1 MERETFFW
9 AWYKLKFICLLYFHF
24 VPSPEKVS
32 HAKLYPWTNRGGG
45 FLVLLQLFSALILRL
60 FSAYSPHSKAAAHGA
75 LLSRGA
81 AERRPLGRSQAVK
94 VSDRLNLS
102 IPDLGLKR
110 PANELDMVMRV
121 VWCTHRTS
129 RHGHPR
135 PNALWIRSV
144 LYS

>member
-1 MERETFFW
+1 MSPFFLDI
-9 AWYKLKFICLLYFHF
+9 KG
-24 VPSPEKVS
+24 
-32 HAKLYPWTNRGGG
+32 GGG

>member
-1 MERETFFW
+1 MLPQMTGTPP
-9 AWYKLKFICLLYFHF
+9 KM
-24 VPSPEKVS
+24 
-32 HAKLYPWTNRGGG
+32 GG

>member
-1 MERETFFW
+1 MIW
-9 AWYKLKFICLLYFHF
+9 QI
-24 VPSPEKVS
+24 P
-32 HAKLYPWTNRGGG
+32 G
-45 FLVLLQLFSALILRL
+45 LILRL
-60 FSAYSPHSKAAAHGA
+60 FSAYSPLILRSTAAAHGA

>member
-1 MERETFFW
+1 MCYRRWTRG
-9 AWYKLKFICLLYFHF
+9 
-24 VPSPEKVS
+24 KVS
-32 HAKLYPWTNRGGG
+32 YRSLLNEQKYRTVRNFQEGDGG
-45 FLVLLQLFSALILRL
+45 A
-60 FSAYSPHSKAAAHGA
+60 SAYSPHSKAAAHGA